1 VTGTAGTPR
10 TPGNRRAIPA
20 VKEDMR
26 TRLPLTALL
35 LVLVL
40 GSACGDPA
48 TTAGADSRPGDPWG
62 RDFLSTAVTER
73 GQARPLVAGTRI
85 RLSFTDDG
93 RLVASAGCNS
103 MSGQAEV
110 RDGRLVVAEL
120 GQTEMGCDP
129 DRHAQDQWLAEFLGS
144 RPRFDLAENELTL
157 TGEPAEIRLQDREVA
172 DPDRSL
178 HGTRWVVDTVYD
190 GDAASSVPQ
199 GAEAHMTLGD
209 GTFGGSTGCNQMGG
223 NAAADEGAGTITFS
237 DVIATKIACEDDK
250 MALERAVLSVLNGE
264 VTYQIKAD
272 RLTLTHPDGKGLG
285 LRASQ

>member
-1 VTGTAGTPR
+1 VT
-10 TPGNRRAIPA
+10 GNRRAIP
-20 VKEDMR
+20 VVEEDMR
-26 TRLPLTALL
+26 TRLRLGALL
-35 LVLVL
+35 LVLIL
-40 GSACGDPA
+40 GAACGDPG
-48 TTAGADSRPGDPWG
+48 TTAGADSRSGDPWG
-62 RDFLSTAVTER
+62 RDFLSTAVTEK

-120 GQTEMGCDP
+120 AQTEMGCDP
-129 DRHAQDQWLAEFLGS
+129 DRHAQDQWLAELLGS
-144 RPRFDLAENELTL
+144 RPRFDLVGDELTL
-157 TGEPAEIRLQDREVA
+157 TGESAGIRLQDRVVA
-172 DPDRSL
+172 DPDRPL

-223 NAAADEGAGTITFS
+223 DAATDEGAGTITFS
-237 DVIATKIACEDDK
+237 DVIATKIACGADK
-250 MALERAVLSVLNGE
+250 MSLERAVLSVLDGVVAYE
-264 VTYQIKAD
+264 IKAD
-272 RLTLTHPDGKGLG
+272 RLTLTHPSGNGLG
-285 LRASQ
+285 LHATG